1 MPRRGLEKLE
11 LNPSF
16 EVLVNGKTYVVPKMA
31 EGQSVDLDTSVS
43 IRLTG
48 STYKI
53 LYNVAVSD
61 PFHGI
66 IEVQNGDKA
75 WLE

>member
-1 MPRRGLEKLE
+1 MPRHGLEKLE

-16 EVLVNGKTYVVPKMA
+16 EVLVNNKTYVVPKMA

-53 LYNVAVSD
+53 LYNSVVSV
-61 PFHGI
+61 PVTELKFRTETERG
-66 IEVQNGDKA
+66 
-75 WLE
+75 